1 MGNSAR
7 KVAAAEAGSV
17 RRKCP
22 RAWAVFMGL
31 VGLEGIDHKYAQSFK
46 VLFITG
52 CNCQPVHGGGR
63 SDHAILAQGGGLPR
77 HEPRP
82 LAKTGW
88 VHGQESKYCLD
99 IVQPIFNLACFGG
112 VLPA

>member
-1 MGNSAR
+1 MGNNAR
-7 KVAAAEAGSV
+7 NVAAAEAGSV

-22 RAWAVFMGL
+22 RAWAVFMDSGC
-31 VGLEGIDHKYAQSFK
+31 LEGIHHMHTQLLK
-46 VLFITG
+46 VLFITA

-77 HEPRP
+77 HEPSP

-88 VHGQESKYCLD
+88 VHWQESKYCLD
-99 IVQPIFNLACFGG
+99 IVQPI
-112 VLPA
+112 